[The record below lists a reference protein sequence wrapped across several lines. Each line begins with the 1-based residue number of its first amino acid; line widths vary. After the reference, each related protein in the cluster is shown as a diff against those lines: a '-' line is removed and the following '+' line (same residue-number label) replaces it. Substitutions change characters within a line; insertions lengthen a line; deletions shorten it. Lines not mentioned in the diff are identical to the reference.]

1 MCHLSSP
8 YLQHDFISLIRPT
21 QLPLEHV
28 MKLIHGAI
36 SHKSGETH
44 LPSRFHPLQLDGV
57 QIIIT
62 IFTLDIL
69 PLLKIFYL
77 NQTFTRLLF
86 LQRILT
92 SLGMTIASITLIS
105 KVQMDPAII
114 EIMGGKNF
122 KWNIVV
128 YDYVYSIDI
137 WKTRELHS
145 LLDWVHGVSIMNIV
159 WRW

>member
-1 MCHLSSP
+1 MCHLRSP

-28 MKLIHGAI
+28 MKQIPGAI
-36 SHKSGETH
+36 SHKSGEPH
-44 LPSRFHPLQLDGV
+44 LPSLFHPLQLDGV

-69 PLLKIFYL
+69 PLLKIFCP
-77 NQTFTRLLF
+77 NQIFTRLLF

-92 SLGMTIASITLIS
+92 SNGTTIGSITLIS
-105 KVQMDPAII
+105 KAQMDPAII

-122 KWNIVV
+122 KGNIVV
-128 YDYVYSIDI
+128 YDSVYSIDI
-137 WKTRELHS
+137 
-145 LLDWVHGVSIMNIV
+145 
-159 WRW
+159 